1 MSVIGLINLME
12 MAKQGAKFG
21 ELSPRRQTIEHVDAA
36 ALSAVQEDITT
47 FLSVCTPDNSE
58 RHTGEK
64 PCYTV
69 NHYAGQYLWLYEN
82 FTKNSPL
89 YNIPIAKEILGPFEP
104 ERLLAALKKL
114 LKRHGALCG
123 RYRLDGEAI
132 TVDIVHP
139 DETIFEHSLEDIS
152 RLNSEEQQENMLV
165 ALNAQCTIPFDL
177 AAEYPLRCRI
187 LRKSAQHHYL
197 FLTFHHCVVDGWTA
211 NLLVDELSRDYQAYE
226 EHWHYDNGQAFFRYL
241 EDPFLA
247 VANVDDSMA
256 FWRDELDGAPE
267 KHALEYDIAI
277 TAAGKTQNIVR
288 TSLTNELEPAL
299 AQLAKH
305 NGTTLFTLLHSAFAL
320 LIARESAT
328 DRVVIGSPIAN
339 RNEPTLN
346 DAVGSFVNT
355 IAHQFIITGDDSF
368 TALLQKNANKFARA
382 FKHQGLPF
390 SYLVEQLKPTR
401 GKFHPIFQI
410 MFVCQ
415 HRKSNE
421 LNLGGAQVNTLPRSY
436 APPKFDLVLEV
447 ISGAEGIQL
456 EWQYNA
462 KLFTPER
469 INGLA
474 QAYALLLQ
482 QIACDPSR
490 AVDHYSLAPM
500 ADNRQLRQLSVGQ
513 AMPAC
518 LRQPLSDRLLRAAH
532 QHGDRPALFEGDQVW
547 HYDRLLRHAG
557 LVAHWLNAH
566 TAPGAL
572 IAIDLPRGAH
582 QAIAALGVI
591 LAGRAY
597 LPLAEGLPDA
607 RVAAIMRIS
616 GCAWVVSNRAHHRAR
631 YPQTTRVQ
639 DLEAL
644 FSPPVTGAATF
655 PPGEAEALAYVIYT
669 SGTTG
674 TPKGVAMEHGAVTN
688 TLLTM
693 NQLFNVSHRDNV
705 LALADLAFD
714 LSVYDLFGSWLA
726 GASVTVLSPHDAKE
740 PSAWLHAIRQRKI
753 SIWNSV
759 PAILQMLVQYCAQ
772 ENILSLPQ
780 LRHIWLSGDRISPRL
795 IAEAHRLCPN
805 ATITSLGGATEGAIW
820 SIYHPLTRDTHY
832 RNAIPYGTALPNQS
846 MWVLNEKLEPCGFGV
861 TGDIYIG
868 GVGVAREYW
877 RDRQTTAG
885 SFVLL
890 PTTGERVYRTG
901 DRGRWHR
908 SGYIEFL
915 GREDQQVKL
924 QGFRVELGDVEFA
937 LKSSELVAEACVV
950 CRDETRNGTPYLE
963 AYFTLTEAGKA
974 SVQAEQRIREQ
985 VTAALP
991 AYMAPSHYH
1000 LIERFP
1006 LSRNGKL
1013 DRTLLSP
1020 GTERSQASD
1029 VVPAASAELMLL
1041 RELLADTLGCAPDKI
1056 DPYASFFSNGGS
1068 SLSGITFL
1076 GNIKRALN
1084 VELTLAEILGYS
1096 QLDKLAERLRDNAP
1110 LPLSMLSGAA
1120 DRPSLPTLYLVHGAG
1135 GQVHQYAKWTKQL
1148 SACANIIT
1156 IASPGLAAPG
1166 ADDTLTLQR
1175 LAASHLAAIPR
1186 AKRDTA
1192 VIAGWSLGGQLAV
1205 HMAAQATEQGAPFA
1219 HAVLVDSGLPAQQ
1232 PSVNRGFSVAQS
1244 YLSLFDSLGIARH
1257 LCRHQETNAIDSF
1270 ANEIKM
1276 HYALNQSVLAEK
1288 ITLEHAEAFCWALKK
1303 SFDLTNNAGPLPQI
1317 AIPLTLWLSQQR
1329 QRKHPNLA
1337 QRWEKQSSH
1346 DVQLNY
1352 CAETH
1357 YSILNNAQLLQALT
1371 RMLRALS
1378 TSLE

>member
-1 MSVIGLINLME
+1 M
-12 MAKQGAKFG
+12 
-21 ELSPRRQTIEHVDAA
+21 
-36 ALSAVQEDITT
+36 
-47 FLSVCTPDNSE
+47 
-58 RHTGEK
+58 
-64 PCYTV
+64 
-69 NHYAGQYLWLYEN
+69 
-82 FTKNSPL
+82 
-89 YNIPIAKEILGPFEP
+89 
-104 ERLLAALKKL
+104 
-114 LKRHGALCG
+114 
-123 RYRLDGEAI
+123 
-132 TVDIVHP
+132 
-139 DETIFEHSLEDIS
+139 
-152 RLNSEEQQENMLV
+152 
-165 ALNAQCTIPFDL
+165 
-177 AAEYPLRCRI
+177 
-187 LRKSAQHHYL
+187 
-197 FLTFHHCVVDGWTA
+197 
-211 NLLVDELSRDYQAYE
+211 
-226 EHWHYDNGQAFFRYL
+226 
-241 EDPFLA
+241 
-247 VANVDDSMA
+247 
-256 FWRDELDGAPE
+256 
-267 KHALEYDIAI
+267 
-277 TAAGKTQNIVR
+277 
-288 TSLTNELEPAL
+288 
-299 AQLAKH
+299 
-305 NGTTLFTLLHSAFAL
+305 
-320 LIARESAT
+320 
-328 DRVVIGSPIAN
+328 VIGSPIAN

-355 IAHQFIITGDDSF
+355 IAHQFIISGDDSF

-421 LNLGGAQVNTLPRSY
+421 LNIGGAQVNTLPRRY

-447 ISGAEGIQL
+447 ISSVEGIQL

-490 AVDHYSLAPM
+490 AVGHYSLAPT
-500 ADNRQLRQLSVGQ
+500 ADNRQLRQLSIGQ
-513 AMPAC
+513 AMPAF
-518 LRQPLSDRLLRAAH
+518 LRQPLSDRLLRTAH
-532 QHGDRPALFEGDQVW
+532 QHADRPALYEGDSVW

-557 LVAHWLNAH
+557 LVAHWLIAH
-566 TAPGAL
+566 TTPGTL

-582 QAIAALGVI
+582 QAIAALAVI

-607 RVAAIMRIS
+607 RAAAIMRIS
-616 GCAWVVSNRAHHRAR
+616 GCAWVLSNQAHHRAR
-631 YPQTTRVQ
+631 YPQTTRIQ

-644 FSPPVTGAATF
+644 FSPHVTDTATF

-674 TPKGVAMEHGAVTN
+674 TPKGVAMEQGAVTN

-726 GASVTVLSPHDAKE
+726 GAAVTVLSPHEAKE
-740 PSAWLHAIRQRKI
+740 PSAWLNAIRQRQI

-780 LRHIWLSGDRISPRL
+780 LRHIWLSGDRISPQL

-861 TGDIYIG
+861 TGDIFIG

-877 RDRQTTAG
+877 RDSQTTAG
-885 SFVLL
+885 SFVLF
-890 PTTGERVYRTG
+890 PTTGERIYRTG

-950 CRDETRNGTPYLE
+950 CRDETRNGTPHLE
-963 AYFTLTEAGKA
+963 AYITLTEAGKA
-974 SVQAEQRIREQ
+974 SVQAEQRIREL

-991 AYMAPSHYH
+991 AYMAPSRYH

-1020 GTERSQASD
+1020 GTERSQTSNVA
-1029 VVPAASAELMLL
+1029 PAASAELMLL
-1041 RELLADTLGCAPDKI
+1041 RELLADTLGCTPDKI
-1056 DPYASFFSNGGS
+1056 DPHASFFSNGGS

-1096 QLDKLAERLRDNAP
+1096 QLDKLAERLRANAP
-1110 LPLSMLSGAA
+1110 LPLSMLSGSA

-1135 GQVHQYAKWTKQL
+1135 GQVNQYKAL
-1148 SACANIIT
+1148 MRRLAPYANIKT
-1156 IASPGLAAPG
+1156 LACPAWAATGDASFTLRQLAA
-1166 ADDTLTLQR
+1166 AHLTL
-1175 LAASHLAAIPR
+1175 IPKNER
-1186 AKRDTA
+1186 VKS
-1192 VIAGWSLGGQLAV
+1192 VIAGWSLGGQLAI
-1205 HMAAQATEQGAPFA
+1205 HMAAQATQQGKSFS
-1219 HAVLVDSGLPAQQ
+1219 HAIIIDSGLPLSISLEK
-1232 PSVNRGFSVAQS
+1232 PHFSMTKC
-1244 YLSLFDSLGIARH
+1244 YLNLFDSLGIARH
-1257 LCRHQETNAIDSF
+1257 LYRYEKTATYGDF
-1270 ANEIKM
+1270 LDEVRK
-1276 HYALNQSVLAEK
+1276 HYALNHPILGERIS
-1288 ITLEHAEAFCWALKK
+1288 LEQTESFCLSIKK
-1303 SFDLTNNAGPLPQI
+1303 SFDLTNHVEALPQLD
-1317 AIPLTLWLSQQR
+1317 IPMTLWLNQDR
-1329 QRKHPNLA
+1329 LRKHPDLSQQW
-1337 QRWEKQSSH
+1337 QRQSSC
-1346 DVQLNY
+1346 DIQFTY
-1352 CAETH
+1352 CTETH
-1357 YSILNNAQLLQALT
+1357 YDILDSTPLHNSMRELLHK
-1371 RMLRALS
+1371 LS
-1378 TSLE
+1378 NSGG

>member
-1 MSVIGLINLME
+1 M
-12 MAKQGAKFG
+12 
-21 ELSPRRQTIEHVDAA
+21 
-36 ALSAVQEDITT
+36 
-47 FLSVCTPDNSE
+47 
-58 RHTGEK
+58 
-64 PCYTV
+64 
-69 NHYAGQYLWLYEN
+69 
-82 FTKNSPL
+82 
-89 YNIPIAKEILGPFEP
+89 
-104 ERLLAALKKL
+104 
-114 LKRHGALCG
+114 
-123 RYRLDGEAI
+123 
-132 TVDIVHP
+132 
-139 DETIFEHSLEDIS
+139 
-152 RLNSEEQQENMLV
+152 
-165 ALNAQCTIPFDL
+165 
-177 AAEYPLRCRI
+177 
-187 LRKSAQHHYL
+187 
-197 FLTFHHCVVDGWTA
+197 
-211 NLLVDELSRDYQAYE
+211 
-226 EHWHYDNGQAFFRYL
+226 
-241 EDPFLA
+241 
-247 VANVDDSMA
+247 
-256 FWRDELDGAPE
+256 
-267 KHALEYDIAI
+267 
-277 TAAGKTQNIVR
+277 
-288 TSLTNELEPAL
+288 
-299 AQLAKH
+299 
-305 NGTTLFTLLHSAFAL
+305 
-320 LIARESAT
+320 
-328 DRVVIGSPIAN
+328 
-339 RNEPTLN
+339 
-346 DAVGSFVNT
+346 
-355 IAHQFIITGDDSF
+355 
-368 TALLQKNANKFARA
+368 
-382 FKHQGLPF
+382 
-390 SYLVEQLKPTR
+390 
-401 GKFHPIFQI
+401 
-410 MFVCQ
+410 
-415 HRKSNE
+415 
-421 LNLGGAQVNTLPRSY
+421 
-436 APPKFDLVLEV
+436 
-447 ISGAEGIQL
+447 EGIQL

-490 AVDHYSLAPM
+490 AVGHYSLAST
-500 ADNRQLRQLSVGQ
+500 ADYRQLRQLSVGQ
-513 AMPAC
+513 AMPAS
-518 LRQPLSDRLLRAAH
+518 LRQSLSDRLLRAVH
-532 QHGDRPALFEGDQVW
+532 QHTDRPALYVGDRVW

-582 QAIAALGVI
+582 QAIAALGVV

-607 RVAAIMRIS
+607 RVAAIMQLS
-616 GCAWVVSNRAHHRAR
+616 GCACILSNLAHHRAR

-644 FSPPVTGAATF
+644 FPPHVTDTATF

-674 TPKGVAMEHGAVTN
+674 TPKGVAMEQGAVTN

-726 GASVTVLSPHDAKE
+726 GAAVTVLSPHEAKE
-740 PSAWLHAIRQRKI
+740 PSAWLNAIRQRQI

-877 RDRQTTAG
+877 RDSQTTAG
-885 SFVLL
+885 SFVLF
-890 PTTGERVYRTG
+890 PTTGERIYRTG

-924 QGFRVELGDVEFA
+924 QGYRVELGDVEFA

-950 CRDETRNGTPYLE
+950 CRDETGNGTPHLE
-963 AYFTLTEAGKA
+963 SYITLTEAGKA

-991 AYMAPSHYH
+991 AYMAPSRYH

-1029 VVPAASAELMLL
+1029 VAPAASAELMLL
-1041 RELLADTLGCAPDKI
+1041 RELLADTLGCTPDRI
-1056 DPYASFFSNGGS
+1056 NPHASFFSNGGS

-1096 QLDKLAERLRDNAP
+1096 QLDKLAERLRENAP
-1110 LPLSMLSGAA
+1110 LPLSMLSGSA

-1135 GQVHQYAKWTKQL
+1135 GQVNQYKAL
-1148 SACANIIT
+1148 MRRLAPYANIKT
-1156 IASPGLAAPG
+1156 LACPAWAATGDASFTLRQLAA
-1166 ADDTLTLQR
+1166 AHLTL
-1175 LAASHLAAIPR
+1175 IPKNER
-1186 AKRDTA
+1186 VKS
-1192 VIAGWSLGGQLAV
+1192 VIAGWSLGGQLAI
-1205 HMAAQATEQGAPFA
+1205 HMAALATQQGKSFS
-1219 HAVLVDSGLPAQQ
+1219 HAIIIDSGLPLSISLEK
-1232 PSVNRGFSVAQS
+1232 PHFSMTKC
-1244 YLSLFDSLGIARH
+1244 YLNLFDSLGIARH
-1257 LCRHQETNAIDSF
+1257 LYRYEKTATYGDF
-1270 ANEIKM
+1270 LDEVRK
-1276 HYALNQSVLAEK
+1276 HYALNHPILGERIS
-1288 ITLEHAEAFCWALKK
+1288 LEQTESFCLSIKK
-1303 SFDLTNNAGPLPQI
+1303 SFDLTNHVEALPQLD
-1317 AIPLTLWLSQQR
+1317 IPMTLWLNQDRLRKDPDLSQQW
-1329 QRKHPNLA
+1329 QR
-1337 QRWEKQSSH
+1337 QSSC
-1346 DVQLNY
+1346 DIQFTY
-1352 CAETH
+1352 CTETH
-1357 YSILNNAQLLQALT
+1357 YDILDSTPLHNSMRRLLHK
-1371 RMLRALS
+1371 LS
-1378 TSLE
+1378 NSGE

>member
-1 MSVIGLINLME
+1 M
-12 MAKQGAKFG
+12 
-21 ELSPRRQTIEHVDAA
+21 
-36 ALSAVQEDITT
+36 
-47 FLSVCTPDNSE
+47 
-58 RHTGEK
+58 
-64 PCYTV
+64 
-69 NHYAGQYLWLYEN
+69 
-82 FTKNSPL
+82 
-89 YNIPIAKEILGPFEP
+89 
-104 ERLLAALKKL
+104 
-114 LKRHGALCG
+114 
-123 RYRLDGEAI
+123 
-132 TVDIVHP
+132 
-139 DETIFEHSLEDIS
+139 
-152 RLNSEEQQENMLV
+152 
-165 ALNAQCTIPFDL
+165 
-177 AAEYPLRCRI
+177 
-187 LRKSAQHHYL
+187 
-197 FLTFHHCVVDGWTA
+197 
-211 NLLVDELSRDYQAYE
+211 
-226 EHWHYDNGQAFFRYL
+226 
-241 EDPFLA
+241 
-247 VANVDDSMA
+247 
-256 FWRDELDGAPE
+256 
-267 KHALEYDIAI
+267 
-277 TAAGKTQNIVR
+277 
-288 TSLTNELEPAL
+288 
-299 AQLAKH
+299 
-305 NGTTLFTLLHSAFAL
+305 HSAFAL

-328 DRVVIGSPIAN
+328 ERVVIGSPIAN

-368 TALLQKNANKFARA
+368 TALLQKNADKFARA

-421 LNLGGAQVNTLPRSY
+421 LNVGGAQVNTLPRRY

-447 ISGAEGIQL
+447 ISSVEGIQL

-490 AVDHYSLAPM
+490 AVGHYSLAST
-500 ADNRQLRQLSVGQ
+500 ADYRQLRQLSVGQ
-513 AMPAC
+513 AMPAS
-518 LRQPLSDRLLRAAH
+518 LRQSLSDRLLRAVH
-532 QHGDRPALFEGDQVW
+532 QHTDRPALYVGDRVW

-582 QAIAALGVI
+582 QAIAALGVV

-607 RVAAIMRIS
+607 RVAAIMQLS
-616 GCAWVVSNRAHHRAR
+616 GCACILSNLAHHRAR

-644 FSPPVTGAATF
+644 FPPCHRHSNL

-674 TPKGVAMEHGAVTN
+674 TPKGVAMEQGAVTN

-726 GASVTVLSPHDAKE
+726 GAAVTVLSPHEAKE
-740 PSAWLHAIRQRKI
+740 PSAWLNAIRQRQI

-877 RDRQTTAG
+877 RDSQTTAG
-885 SFVLL
+885 SFVLF
-890 PTTGERVYRTG
+890 PTTGERIYRTG

-924 QGFRVELGDVEFA
+924 QGYRVELGDVEFA

-950 CRDETRNGTPYLE
+950 CRDETGNGTPHLE
-963 AYFTLTEAGKA
+963 SYITLTEAGKA

-991 AYMAPSHYH
+991 AYMAPSRYH

-1029 VVPAASAELMLL
+1029 VAPAASAELMLL
-1041 RELLADTLGCAPDKI
+1041 RELLADTLGCTPDRI
-1056 DPYASFFSNGGS
+1056 NPHASFFSNGGS

-1096 QLDKLAERLRDNAP
+1096 QLDKLAERLRENAP
-1110 LPLSMLSGAA
+1110 LPLSMLSGSA

-1135 GQVHQYAKWTKQL
+1135 GQVNQYKAL
-1148 SACANIIT
+1148 MRRLAPYANIKT
-1156 IASPGLAAPG
+1156 LACPAWAATGDASFTLRQLAA
-1166 ADDTLTLQR
+1166 AHLTL
-1175 LAASHLAAIPR
+1175 IP
-1186 AKRDTA
+1186 K
-1192 VIAGWSLGGQLAV
+1192 
-1205 HMAAQATEQGAPFA
+1205 
-1219 HAVLVDSGLPAQQ
+1219 
-1232 PSVNRGFSVAQS
+1232 
-1244 YLSLFDSLGIARH
+1244 
-1257 LCRHQETNAIDSF
+1257 TNASK
-1270 ANEIKM
+1270 A
-1276 HYALNQSVLAEK
+1276 
-1288 ITLEHAEAFCWALKK
+1288 
-1303 SFDLTNNAGPLPQI
+1303 
-1317 AIPLTLWLSQQR
+1317 
-1329 QRKHPNLA
+1329 
-1337 QRWEKQSSH
+1337 
-1346 DVQLNY
+1346 
-1352 CAETH
+1352 
-1357 YSILNNAQLLQALT
+1357 
-1371 RMLRALS
+1371 
-1378 TSLE
+1378 